1 MKCLFTKHYNMII
14 YENVYYFIF
23 LKVELLAT
31 IYFPEPFSVYTITL
45 PYYVLMLLIDFTL
58 NAIVYT
64 DDIVSQKYSNQ
75 GKLAFYT
82 STLLGFACNI
92 ITYFIMKILR
102 KLVNYSIAFECMQKE
117 IRVEGAY
124 FTLSRQILKVV
135 KKRLIIFFILEII
148 ISLCCG
154 YYLYIFCDVYQKSQ
168 VSLFTNYLYGLITSF
183 VISIAITFIVTIIR
197 IMSIK
202 CKSRNLYYTSRFFSN
217 LI

>member
-1 MKCLFTKHYNMII
+1 MKNSPEKKNFRVIDTNKLKNEVDNIETNDNLVKNSFLNNTHVNYIKDENII
-14 YENVYYFIF
+14 KEHNKQILEKYGKYLSLKEESNYYEMSFHEALQYDQRSFIKMYLYFIF

-31 IYFPEPFSVYTITL
+31 IFFPEPFSVYTITL

-102 KLVNYSIAFECMQKE
+102 KLVNYSIAFECMY
-117 IRVEGAY
+117 A
-124 FTLSRQILKVV
+124 
-135 KKRLIIFFILEII
+135 KR
-148 ISLCCG
+148 
-154 YYLYIFCDVYQKSQ
+154 
-168 VSLFTNYLYGLITSF
+168 N
-183 VISIAITFIVTIIR
+183 
-197 IMSIK
+197 
-202 CKSRNLYYTSRFFSN
+202 
-217 LI
+217 